1 VPVREGAIE
10 GGRDVGGFDHLLRGA
25 IMLGRSCLAIQIE
38 VRDSGKIEWIC
49 QVNNRHFDVPFDLP
63 TRRGFREDIAL
74 QYFAA

>member
-1 VPVREGAIE
+1 VQLKAVATS
-10 GGRDVGGFDHLLRGA
+10 VGSIIFCGSQSIA
-25 IMLGRSCLAIQIE
+25 IMLGRSRLAIQIE